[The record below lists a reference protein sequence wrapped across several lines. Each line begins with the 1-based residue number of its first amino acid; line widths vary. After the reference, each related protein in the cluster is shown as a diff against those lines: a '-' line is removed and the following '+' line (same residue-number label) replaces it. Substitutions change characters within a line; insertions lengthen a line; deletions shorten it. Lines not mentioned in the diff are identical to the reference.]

1 MAPAGHA
8 APKRSRNTMK
18 YRRLCLNLRNARG
31 AGSPNAYLSAR
42 RMKQRC
48 LQVAITWLVGCLLAS
63 SSRAADHALIRQFL
77 ESAYALS
84 YNPETEMTDVVLQ
97 NAYLTDQVRIE
108 QLADRTVSAYMNAAP
123 EVGLTNVLQKIFDT
137 PGMTAGASTE
147 LFRERT
153 AGKYYRL
160 DQDSP
165 APTSYATNGTKGS
178 LPMNIRSLRRKSVCR
193 QSKGRFG
200 PCIPCNLVAVVSQ

>member
-63 SSRAADHALIRQFL
+63 SSRGADHALIRQFL

-123 EVGLTNVLQKIFDT
+123 EVGLTNVLQKT
-137 PGMTAGASTE
+137 LRHPGHDCGCQH
-147 LFRERT
+147 R
-153 AGKYYRL
+153 
-160 DQDSP
+160 
-165 APTSYATNGTKGS
+165 
-178 LPMNIRSLRRKSVCR
+178 
-193 QSKGRFG
+193 
-200 PCIPCNLVAVVSQ
+200 VVSRENCGEVLPPGPGSPRHRLLTLRMERRAVYQ